1 MRALL
6 IQHDHLCLPGF
17 VGERLGERGYSIEAH
32 QVVPED
38 RFHSPAVDTE
48 FPDPRDFDVVV
59 ALGASWSAY
68 DDSLHSWL
76 LPELQLLRD
85 AHEAQVPVLGVCFG
99 GQLLAAA
106 HGGSVARRRR
116 SRRSGGTRCESDDDL
131 VPAGR
136 WFQWHYD
143 RWQLPAGATEIARN
157 PQASQAFVL
166 DRNLAV
172 QFHPELDEQIL
183 LGWLANGGDDEARK
197 VGIDPDT
204 LLADTRRNTV
214 DSRLRAHRLVD
225 AFLDRVA
232 PLLSGRGHE

>member
-48 FPDPRDFDVVV
+48 FPDPADFDVVV
-59 ALGASWSAY
+59 ALGAAWSAY
-68 DDSLHSWL
+68 DDTLHSWL

-85 AHEAQVPVLGVCFG
+85 AHRAQVLVLGVCFG

-106 HGGSVARRRR
+106 HGGSVALAAQPEI
-116 SRRSGGTRCESDDDL
+116 GWYDVQSDDDL
-131 VPAGR
+131 VPGGR

-143 RWQLPAGATEIARN
+143 RWQLPPGATELARN
-157 PQASQAFVL
+157 PAASQAFVL
-166 DRNLAV
+166 RRNLAL
-172 QFHPELDEQIL
+172 QFHPELTAASL
-183 LGWLANGGDDEARK
+183 AGWLGNGGAAEAAAR
-197 VGIDPDT
+197 GIDVAE
-204 LLADTRRNTV
+204 LLARTE
-214 DSRLRAHRLVD
+214 RLEAGAADRAFALVD
-225 AFLDRVA
+225 GFL
-232 PLLSGRGHE
+232 GRI

>member
-17 VGERLGERGYSIEAH
+17 VGERLAERGYSIEAH

-38 RFHSPAVDTE
+38 SYHSPAVDSE
-48 FPDPRDFDVVV
+48 FPDPRNFEVVV

-85 AHEAQVPVLGVCFG
+85 AHEARVPVLGVCFG

-106 HGGSVARRRR
+106 HGGSVARAAHPEI
-116 SRRSGGTRCESDDDL
+116 GWYDVESDDDL

-143 RWQLPAGATEIARN
+143 RWQLPGGATEIARN
-157 PQASQAFVL
+157 SQASQAFVL

-172 QFHPELDEQIL
+172 QFHPELDEKIL
-183 LGWLANGGDDEARK
+183 FGWLANGGDDEARK
-197 VGIDPDT
+197 VGLDPDT

-232 PLLSGRGHE
+232 PS